1 MKGQSN
7 KGFTLVELLVV
18 IGILGILMGAL
29 FPAIS
34 SAMLKANMA
43 AAAMRG
49 RNLFVA
55 ITSANT
61 EREASGLA
69 AVWPRTKAA
78 NEAAG
83 GENLDIADQKWNSGY
98 EYFNEL
104 FDMENITQSDTWS
117 PYVTGVDVSCLAGS
131 GVNPPAGGQVL
142 TANNVGWHIGANVQ
156 DEMEDILPVLVT
168 RNMKADELLKKYQG
182 TDNAK
187 VGLGTQGGSEYN
199 TPFSNKGFVI
209 IRKSGAAMQ
218 SQARYATYQTI
229 YNKQVFDLPDADDS
243 NDEFV
248 YLTPDG
254 TKTPGE
260 K

>member
-1 MKGQSN
+1 MKGQSK

-34 SAMLKANMA
+34 SAMLKANMS

-61 EREASGLA
+61 EREAAGLA
-69 AVWPRTKAA
+69 SVWPRTKASNA
-78 NEAAG
+78 EAA
-83 GENLDIADQKWNSGY
+83 GENLDIADQPWSTGY
-98 EYFNEL
+98 QYFNEL

-117 PYVTGVDVSCLAGS
+117 PYVVGVDVSCLSGS
-131 GVNPPAGGQVL
+131 GVNPPSGGQVL
-142 TANNVGWHIGANVQ
+142 TKDNVGWHIGANVQ

-168 RNMKADELLKKYQG
+168 RNVPAQNLLNQYQG
-182 TDNAK
+182 TDNTRLK
-187 VGLGTQGGSEYN
+187 LGTQGDGEYN
-199 TPFSNKGFVI
+199 TPFSNKGFVM
-209 IRKSGAAMQ
+209 IRKSGAAIQ

-229 YNKQVFDLPDADDS
+229 YNKQVFELPQQSDDMDA
-243 NDEFV
+243 FV
-248 YLTPDG
+248 YLTPEG
-254 TKTPGE
+254 KQNPVS